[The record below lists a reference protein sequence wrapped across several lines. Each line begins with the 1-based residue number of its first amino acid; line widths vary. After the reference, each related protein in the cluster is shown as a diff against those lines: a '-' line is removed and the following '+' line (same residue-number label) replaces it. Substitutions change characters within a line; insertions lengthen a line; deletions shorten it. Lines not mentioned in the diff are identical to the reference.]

1 MRRGLFLFGVFFLAI
16 LVLSPQNSYSQEERL
31 YSFNFKLGGY
41 TPTGDLSDA
50 KELFGEVYDRGPNL
64 EISFA
69 HKIIPHFGMEYSL
82 GLLNT
87 DIDESTVGSYKY
99 SSDITAPYILATAL
113 GYYQFKI
120 IELYGGGGLG
130 YYFVNAGL
138 EVKPPLGPQAEVE
151 GDDSVFGAHLRAG
164 LKFLI
169 TKTFYLGF
177 EGRYIWT
184 DEAKIQDES
193 GFFQFD
199 INGYTLFVV
208 IGFRFD

>member
-1 MRRGLFLFGVFFLAI
+1 MRRGHFLFGVFFLAI

-41 TPTGDLSDA
+41 TPTG
-50 KELFGEVYDRGPNL
+50 GPNL

-164 LKFLI
+164 LNFSLQRLFAWVLKEGIFGLRKPKETSSLI
-169 TKTFYLGF
+169 
-177 EGRYIWT
+177 
-184 DEAKIQDES
+184 
-193 GFFQFD
+193 
-199 INGYTLFVV
+199 
-208 IGFRFD
+208 